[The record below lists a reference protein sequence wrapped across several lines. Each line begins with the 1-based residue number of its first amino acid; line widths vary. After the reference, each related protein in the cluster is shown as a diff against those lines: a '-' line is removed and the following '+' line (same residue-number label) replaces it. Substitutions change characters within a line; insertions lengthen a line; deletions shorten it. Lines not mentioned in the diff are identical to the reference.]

1 MFTEAVPVKHIHFIL
16 RVRCRSVEAHC
27 LQCLV
32 RLRCIRVC
40 HPGLRLA
47 ESHLPGPAAEVALV
61 IPVEIVRRFDAAVGD
76 SALRDPAVLVG
87 HMEKAAVSE
96 VLSPAVHAEERSVRF
111 RGRCKFFFRIVV
123 IPSDDHRVMVRFFA
137 AFVADI
143 LITHP
148 VF

>member
-16 RVRCRSVEAHC
+16 RVRCRSVEAHR
-27 LQCLV
+27 LQRLV
-32 RLRCIRVC
+32 LRCIRVR

-61 IPVEIVRRFDAAVGD
+61 IPVEIVRRSDAAVGD

-111 RGRCKFFFRIVV
+111 RVRCKFFFRIVV